1 MNKLREKLCSALP
14 LFGRIEEQNIEKLE
28 QITDDFTVAFA
39 IFLRQKCLIDDN
51 YLYYFFNGKKY
62 NETELQQYFKEN
74 IYGK

>member
-39 IFLRQKCLIDDN
+39 QWINSDGWELERREQRTYTFTEFLQH
-51 YLYYFFNGKKY
+51 
-62 NETELQQYFKEN
+62 FKTN